1 MEIYVDLMLNFY
13 IKSKLI
19 SGWIIKI
26 GKILKV

>member
-19 SGWIIKI
+19 SGRIIKI

>member
-1 MEIYVDLMLNFY
+1 MIYVDLMLNFY

-19 SGWIIKI
+19 RRWIIKI

>member
-13 IKSKLI
+13 IKCKLI
-19 SGWIIKI
+19 SGRIIKI